1 LKPPPSAAGARAE
14 PGKKVNSMNVI
25 PTEIPGV
32 LVIEP
37 KVFSDPR
44 GFFKETYQRSRYA
57 EAGVAAE
64 FVQDNI
70 SRSCRGTLRGLH
82 FQKEHPQA
90 KLVQALA
97 GRIYDVAVDVR
108 RNSPHFGKWVGTE
121 LSDQNHRQLYVPAGF
136 AHGFCV
142 LSESA
147 DLFYKC
153 NDIYYPQHERTL
165 LWNDP
170 SVGIRWPLEV
180 EPILS
185 DKDRRGM
192 ALAALDCFDDLAVR

>member
-1 LKPPPSAAGARAE
+1 M
-14 PGKKVNSMNVI
+14 KVI
-25 PTEIPGV
+25 QTELPGV
-32 LVIEP
+32 VIIEP
-37 KVFSDPR
+37 KVFADPR
-44 GFFKETYQRSRYA
+44 GFFKENYQRTRYA
-57 EAGVAAE
+57 EAGIAGE

-70 SRSCRGTLRGLH
+70 SRSHRGTLRGLH
-82 FQKEHPQA
+82 FQREHVQA

-97 GRIYDVAVDVR
+97 GRIFDVAVDVR
-108 RNSPHFGKWVGTE
+108 RKSPHFGKWVGTE
-121 LSDQNHRQLYVPAGF
+121 LSEANHRQMYVPPGF

-147 DLFYKC
+147 DLYYKC
-153 NDIYYPQHERTL
+153 SDFYYPQHERTL

-185 DKDRRGM
+185 DKDRGGTP
-192 ALAALDCFDDLAVR
+192 LSALDCFDELAVR

>member
-1 LKPPPSAAGARAE
+1 MRAE
-14 PGKKVNSMNVI
+14 LGDELSMNVI

-37 KVFSDPR
+37 KVFSDAR
-44 GFFKETYQRSRYA
+44 GFFKETYQHARYA
-57 EAGVAAE
+57 EVGVNVD

-90 KLVQALA
+90 KLMQALS
-97 GRIYDVAVDVR
+97 GRIFDVAVDVR
-108 RNSPHFGKWVGTE
+108 RKSPHFGKWVGTE

-136 AHGFCV
+136 AHGFSV

-153 NDIYYPQHERTL
+153 TDFYFPQDERTL

-180 EPILS
+180 EPVLS
-185 DKDRRGM
+185 DKDRRGT
-192 ALAALDCFDDLAVR
+192 ALAALDCFDELAVR

>member
-1 LKPPPSAAGARAE
+1 
-14 PGKKVNSMNVI
+14 MNVTA
-25 PTEIPGV
+25 TELPGV

-37 KVFSDPR
+37 KVFADPR
-44 GFFKETYQRSRYA
+44 GFFKETFQRKRYV
-57 EAGVAAE
+57 EAGIAAE

-90 KLVQALA
+90 KLVQALS
-97 GRIYDVAVDVR
+97 GRIFDVAVDLR
-108 RNSPHFGKWVGTE
+108 RKSPHFGKWVAAE
-121 LSDQNHRQLYVPAGF
+121 LSDENHRQIYIPPGF

-142 LSESA
+142 LSDTA

-153 NDIYYPQHERTL
+153 TDYYYPQHERTL

-180 EPILS
+180 DPILS
-185 DKDRRGM
+185 DKDRRGT
-192 ALAALDCFDDLAVR
+192 ALAGLECFEDLAVR

>member
-1 LKPPPSAAGARAE
+1 
-14 PGKKVNSMNVI
+14 MNVI

-37 KVFSDPR
+37 KVFSDAR
-44 GFFKETYQRSRYA
+44 GFFKETYQHTRYA
-57 EAGVAAE
+57 EAGVDVE

-90 KLVQALA
+90 KLVQALS
-97 GRIYDVAVDVR
+97 GRIFDVAVDVR
-108 RNSPHFGKWVGTE
+108 RKSPHFGKWVGTE

-136 AHGFCV
+136 AHGFSV

-153 NDIYYPQHERTL
+153 TDFYFPQDERTL

-180 EPILS
+180 EPVLS
-185 DKDRRGM
+185 DKDRRGT
-192 ALAALDCFDDLAVR
+192 ALAALDCFDELAVR

>member
-1 LKPPPSAAGARAE
+1 
-14 PGKKVNSMNVI
+14 MNVI
-25 PTEIPGV
+25 QTEIPGV
-32 LVIEP
+32 LIIEP
-37 KVFSDPR
+37 RVFSDPR
-44 GFFKETYQRSRYA
+44 GFFKETYHRNRYA
-57 EAGVAAE
+57 EAGIAAD

-70 SRSCRGTLRGLH
+70 SRSRRGTLRGLH
-82 FQKEHPQA
+82 FQIEHPQA

-97 GRIYDVAVDVR
+97 GRIVDVAVDVR
-108 RNSPHFGKWVGTE
+108 RKSPSFGKWVATE
-121 LSDQNHRQLYVPAGF
+121 LNDENHRQMYIPSGF

-153 NDIYYPQHERTL
+153 TNFYHPQHERTL

-170 SVGIRWPLEV
+170 QVGIRWPLEV

-185 DKDRRGM
+185 DKDRRGTP
-192 ALAALDCFDDLAVR
+192 LAALECFDE